1 MSQKTIRAFPVRALF
16 FLACAPLLLLWLT
29 TPTGCFLYRDD
40 SLYCADQP
48 NNTCV
53 AAPLACT
60 SNEQCLAPTGV
71 CDLDGSQSCVQCTP
85 SQASACVGA
94 APVCGSDHACRACSA
109 HSDCASAAC
118 LPDGACGSDVNVAY
132 VDPAGTGTA
141 CSKAA
146 PCKSV
151 DDALKTTRPYV
162 KFSGVT
168 DEAVTVAGKTVTF
181 LADPGAKL
189 TRGAGGAIITV
200 SDTGTSLNI
209 YDLTISDAP
218 NNANGYGVLVPTGAG
233 APSVSLTRVTL
244 QNNPGGGI
252 SASGGAL
259 TVTQSTISGNT
270 GGGISASGG
279 ALTVTQSTISGNT
292 GGGISVANASFD
304 ITNTFFFGNGG
315 VGATVGGIAIS
326 TTQNAANRL
335 EFNSFNRNA
344 AQDTIGA
351 GIQCVAGTFTA
362 RNNVVYL
369 NGTVSNL
376 LQIAGSC
383 SHAYSDIGP
392 TGTVT
397 GTNNINVDPMF
408 LNPATGDLHLSPTS
422 PVRGMA
428 DPTTDLTGPAA
439 KDIDGQPRVQPS
451 DLGAD
456 EIP

>member
-1 MSQKTIRAFPVRALF
+1 MSQKTIRAFPVRTLF

-85 SQASACVGA
+85 SQSGACVGA

-118 LPDGACGSDVNVAY
+118 LPDGSCGSDVNVAY
-132 VDPAGTGTA
+132 VDPVGTGTA

-146 PCKSV
+146 PCGTLDIGLLTNKAYV
-151 DDALKTTRPYV
+151 KVAAGTVKDIKTTV
-162 KFSGVT
+162 I
-168 DEAVTVAGKTVTF
+168 DGKTVTL
-181 LADPGAKL
+181 LADPGAKVD
-189 TRGAGGAIITV
+189 RDGDGAVIEVRSAGADV
-200 SDTGTSLNI
+200 KI
-209 YDLTISDAP
+209 YDLEITGATGLAG
-218 NNANGYGVLVPTGAG
+218 ANGIEVTPNGG
-233 APSVSLTRVTL
+233 APTLTLVRAKIT
-244 QNNPGGGI
+244 
-252 SASGGAL
+252 
-259 TVTQSTISGNT
+259 GNQ

-315 VGATVGGIAIS
+315 VGATVGGLSIS

-335 EFNSFNRNA
+335 EFNSFNRNQT
-344 AQDTIGA
+344 QDGIGPA
-351 GIQCVAGTFTA
+351 IQCIAGTFSA
-362 RNNVVYL
+362 RNNIMSG
-369 NGTVSNL
+369 NGTLSQLTQYGGTCAHTYSIATPGVLPSGTGNL
-376 LQIAGSC
+376 A
-383 SHAYSDIGP
+383 
-392 TGTVT
+392 T
-397 GTNNINVDPMF
+397 DPMF
-408 LNPATGDLHLSPTS
+408 LNPATGDLHLSPAS
-422 PVRGMA
+422 PARGMA
-428 DPTTDLTGPAA
+428 DPATDLTGPVA